1 MPSATD
7 EQREL
12 MKKWFGS
19 CDGMNDYPVIGFLL
33 SHGYTTIAGMWH
45 KPTPSHTVSEFEWEC
60 LNFLCDEWDYG
71 YDFRGLSNETA
82 SRSPLDV

>member
-1 MPSATD
+1 MPQASD
-7 EQREL
+7 HQRER
-12 MKKWFGS
+12 MKQWFGG
-19 CDGMNDYPVIGFLL
+19 DGISDGPPMAFLFA
-33 SHGYTTIAGMWH
+33 HGYTEDRGMWY

-82 SRSPLDV
+82 PRSPL